1 MRIPRQGKATG
12 KHNIKYCFVEFSD
25 ESTCDSAKDK
35 LAANPDFVVD
45 YVGEKSK
52 NRQAN
57 ASAGKQFLHHSTM
70 AEMTSKKRQFLALGA
85 SSQSLKINNLS
96 NYKTG

>member
-25 ESTCDSAKDK
+25 ESTCDSVKDK

-57 ASAGKQFLHHSTM
+57 ASAGKQFLVTPF
-70 AEMTSKKRQFLALGA
+70 T
-85 SSQSLKINNLS
+85 
-96 NYKTG
+96 

>member
-1 MRIPRQGKATG
+1 MHIVKEEILAKKYNFTSFFPWNRIKDVRIPRQAKATG

-25 ESTCDSAKDK
+25 ESTCDSTKDK

-57 ASAGKQFLHHSTM
+57 ASAGKQCLHHSVH
-70 AEMTSKKRQFLALGA
+70 S
-85 SSQSLKINNLS
+85 
-96 NYKTG
+96 

>member
-25 ESTCDSAKDK
+25 ESTCDSVKDK

-57 ASAGKQFLHHSTM
+57 ASAGKVEKIFKVGWIRSHH
-70 AEMTSKKRQFLALGA
+70 L
-85 SSQSLKINNLS
+85 
-96 NYKTG
+96 